1 MKQRFSTRKSVIKNL
16 LIVNEKKLGL
26 FEIKSDNVLIAG
38 NKKMFEVE
46 LLANS
51 AVVCNCYTVLNMPSI
66 FTFHIAHIS

>member
-26 FEIKSDNVLIAG
+26 FEIKSDVLIAG

-51 AVVCNCYTVLNMPSI
+51 AVACNCYTVLNMPSI